1 MGASSH
7 SKHSSIPLNGAEND
21 PLPTDDFVQLRH
33 KVLNDYQAIIACIFD
48 EGVRSPRP
56 EVQAALTRVAD
67 CVHELASSLRRL
79 ESNSGEP
86 TDPTFEF
93 APGTK

>member
-1 MGASSH
+1 VGKSSH
-7 SKHSSIPLNGAEND
+7 SHYSPIPFDGLESG
-21 PLPTDDFVQLRH
+21 PLLTDELVVLRH

-67 CVHELASSLRRL
+67 CVHELASSLRRA
-79 ESNSGEP
+79 EANP
-86 TDPTFEF
+86 RDPTFDF
-93 APGTK
+93 SPDTR